1 MKRKPILKKTLE
13 EIFQELKKIKEQNY
27 QKIFQD
33 LVSQNEMYQS
43 LPAEEQADL
52 IDKASLLALN
62 VVSSTNCT
70 LRKNNASKDSLKY
83 LERIQ
88 QSDGTLETTRYVILI
103 KENVIVDDQLSPKL
117 IRILNNNEVTKRSGL
132 SSFKA
137 LPDDIDN
144 KPYKEHYLKF
154 CTDATRKIL
163 GEVLTIARQKI
174 EEDRAD
180 KENRDAKIPRKSVFW
195 AEQVGSRAAEVDER
209 KDATPPPA
217 GGNDW

>member
-117 IRILNNNEVTKRSGL
+117 IRILKNVKCQYS
-132 SSFKA
+132 
-137 LPDDIDN
+137 
-144 KPYKEHYLKF
+144 
-154 CTDATRKIL
+154 
-163 GEVLTIARQKI
+163 
-174 EEDRAD
+174 
-180 KENRDAKIPRKSVFW
+180 
-195 AEQVGSRAAEVDER
+195 
-209 KDATPPPA
+209 
-217 GGNDW
+217 